1 MHNQALSLPPFDY
14 RFQTLANKPAIFDV
28 FRKKYVVITPE
39 EWVRQHLLHFL
50 CAEKCYPA
58 THISVEKRLVVEGLE
73 RRYDAVV
80 FGPNHQMLLL
90 IECKAP
96 SVNIN
101 QQVFDQAARYN
112 RILQVPFLLISNGMQ
127 HHMVKVDH
135 AAGRYLFASDLLDYN
150 DLVAEI

>member
-14 RFQTLANKPAIFDV
+14 RFKTLAQKPAIFDV
-28 FRKKYVVITPE
+28 FRKKYVHLTPE

-50 CAEKCYPA
+50 CAEKAYPA
-58 THISVEKRLVVEGLE
+58 ARISVEKRLQVEGQD

-80 FGPNHQMLLL
+80 FGPEHQMLLL
-90 IECKAP
+90 VECKAP
-96 SVNIN
+96 SVPLN

-112 RILQVPFLLISNGMQ
+112 RILGVPFLLISNGLQ

-135 AAGRYLFASDLLDYN
+135 VAGRYLFASDLLSYP
-150 DLVAEI
+150 DLVAEL

>member
-14 RFQTLANKPAIFDV
+14 RFKTLAQKPAIFDV
-28 FRKKYVVITPE
+28 FRKKYVHLTPE

-50 CAEKCYPA
+50 CAEKAYPA
-58 THISVEKRLVVEGLE
+58 ARISVEKRLQVEGQD

-80 FGPNHQMLLL
+80 FGPKHQMLLL
-90 IECKAP
+90 VECKAP
-96 SVNIN
+96 SVPLN

-112 RILQVPFLLISNGMQ
+112 RILEVPFLLISNGLQ

-135 AAGRYLFASDLLDYN
+135 VAGRYLFASDLLSYP
-150 DLVAEI
+150 DLVAEL